1 MTGNLKIFSWSQ
13 AVRGF
18 VDITVVLT
26 LPSVIVQFVAMYLM
40 GLVSEVY
47 RDSARVKLN
56 IFAKFHSSMAKLML
70 AEVAYRGLVRKWDG
84 RTADL
89 GCLSPHTLLQRL
101 EEIFEADCRA
111 GVLGQQE
118 LKKMATVVFTAMDTD
133 GNRQI
138 GCSEFIQACTNDG
151 EISLHKMADFFSA
164 KQPKQFLR
172 RIFDDT
178 DQRAH
183 VANSRLT
190 TQTFESLGNIDASAE
205 ID

>member
-1 MTGNLKIFSWSQ
+1 
-13 AVRGF
+13 
-18 VDITVVLT
+18 
-26 LPSVIVQFVAMYLM
+26 
-40 GLVSEVY
+40 
-47 RDSARVKLN
+47 
-56 IFAKFHSSMAKLML
+56 
-70 AEVAYRGLVRKWDG
+70 
-84 RTADL
+84 
-89 GCLSPHTLLQRL
+89 
-101 EEIFEADCRA
+101 
-111 GVLGQQE
+111 
-118 LKKMATVVFTAMDTD
+118 MATVVFTAMDTD

-205 ID
+205 IDIDFPFRDDSDRKSNTEMSCVSREDMKDMPPSIS